1 MTDLEAPA
9 VTDKDSDGKLDTEE
23 YTEADEAV
31 KKAEEAY
38 KKAEEAIAK
47 YPEGSVVNPDEQQA
61 VQDLID
67 EAQQLKEQAQ
77 AVVKDLPAGDTKD
90 GYQGRLKWLD
100 RFRSTS
106 CH

>member
-67 EAQQLKEQAQ
+67 EAQQLKSKRKPLLRICQP
-77 AVVKDLPAGDTKD
+77 VTRKTVIKDA
-90 GYQGRLKWLD
+90 
-100 RFRSTS
+100 
-106 CH
+106 